1 MQTLR
6 YAEVSALHLEAET
19 FAQLRTLA
27 DTQPGRPGGFG
38 YEADNPWHQL
48 VIEPHCY
55 GCWVHTGVVED
66 GPLDELPASLVA
78 VLREAHAHD
87 AVWVLFDGDVAP
99 LLDLLTFDHPDP
111 PVEPMPRRVVFGYQV
126 PVHVEVEDGVVAR
139 DDHRRDAGP
148 RSRPDRRRRRL
159 PRGRVGRLGRWP
171 ELAVLVVRLLTRP
184 LPAPSIHSDEP
195 GNSPGF
201 VVSGHLA

>member
-1 MQTLR
+1 MQILR
-6 YAEVSALHLEAET
+6 YAEVSALHLEPET

-38 YEADNPWHQL
+38 YEAKNPWHQL

-99 LLDLLTFDHPDP
+99 LLDLPAFDHPDP
-111 PVEPMPRRVVFGYQV
+111 PAEPTPRRVVFGYQV

-139 DDHRRDAGP
+139 VTIIDETPVRDPVLIDGDADDLEAAVAASDNGQ
-148 RSRPDRRRRRL
+148 S
-159 PRGRVGRLGRWP
+159 WP
-171 ELAVLVVRLLTRP
+171 
-184 LPAPSIHSDEP
+184 SWSF
-195 GNSPGF
+195 GY
-201 VVSGHLA
+201 